1 MTLLRYFLFI
11 CFISFTFLTINAQ
24 TIFTLDQAIV
34 SGLENNFSIRL
45 AKKEVNIAENNH
57 SLGNAG
63 FLPTIEATANQNF
76 TIENTQQE
84 FIEDRIQEREGARS
98 QQFNAEAALQWTIF
112 DGIGMFIRY
121 DRLEELKKSQ
131 HFNLENTIEN
141 EISNIINAYYSV
153 VLEQQRAQ
161 VLKDNL
167 VFSKRILDVAR
178 SKYEIGKFSRL
189 DFLTA
194 QVDYNTDSSNYLAQT
209 EQLNNLKVELNQLIG
224 RSPSIEYSV
233 AADIQFD
240 QTLDEKTLLDKM
252 LDMNPLLKQ
261 LQSGKTISYLQ
272 LQELKSQRYPAINL
286 NAGYGYSSS
295 SAEAGFL
302 VSRQAFGPTFGIS
315 ARWNIFNGNNLNRQQ
330 QNAEINTEIAD
341 ITIEEAKIELEAALR
356 KAFIQYKNSIALI
369 NLEKTN
375 LQVAMEREQIA
386 FDRYEIGNSSA
397 LEVREAQ
404 LNRLNAEIRYL
415 NVLYNAKISETELL
429 RVSGT
434 ILNE

>member
-1 MTLLRYFLFI
+1 
-11 CFISFTFLTINAQ
+11 
-24 TIFTLDQAIV
+24 
-34 SGLENNFSIRL
+34 
-45 AKKEVNIAENNH
+45 
-57 SLGNAG
+57 
-63 FLPTIEATANQNF
+63 
-76 TIENTQQE
+76 
-84 FIEDRIQEREGARS
+84 
-98 QQFNAEAALQWTIF
+98 
-112 DGIGMFIRY
+112 
-121 DRLEELKKSQ
+121 
-131 HFNLENTIEN
+131 
-141 EISNIINAYYSV
+141 V